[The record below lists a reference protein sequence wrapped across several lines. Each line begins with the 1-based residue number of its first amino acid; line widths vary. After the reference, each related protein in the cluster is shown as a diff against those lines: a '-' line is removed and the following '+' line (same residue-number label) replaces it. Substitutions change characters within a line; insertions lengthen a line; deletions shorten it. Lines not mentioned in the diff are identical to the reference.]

1 MFSSFANLLA
11 DLTVLEN
18 VLLPNQIQ
26 FDSTTNNRAKEIL
39 EKVGLKDQLFKRANK
54 ISGGQAQRAAIARG
68 LVNNPTIVLA
78 DEPTGNLDS
87 VTAKN
92 VVEVMKKM
100 AKDLGQTFIVVT
112 HERAQFGDVDRVIT
126 IKDGRAFEGRTL
138 PRVGGYRIMS
148 FAKFAFL
155 LVLVCSIPVFY
166 AYGQLDD
173 KPPQGILRSGI
184 VGVKLLDAYFGTS
197 TEKMEVGPGD
207 KNVPFTVKFAN
218 ISTADI
224 VGIKRT
230 TISTDILPFTT
241 GNKLSNPCGQQ
252 HKGNTRKQ
260 FLPHILCGHI

>member
-1 MFSSFANLLA
+1 LSKIYGEAETEVRALDNVSFSVKKGEFVLVIGSSGSGKSTLLNMIGLLDRPTEGRVLVDGFDTSDLTDNEISAFRNEKLGFVFQFANLLA

-18 VLLPNQIQ
+18 VLLPSQIQ

-126 IKDGRAFEGRTL
+126 IKDGRAFEGEHSPEL
-138 PRVGGYRIMS
+138 
-148 FAKFAFL
+148 
-155 LVLVCSIPVFY
+155 
-166 AYGQLDD
+166 
-173 KPPQGILRSGI
+173 
-184 VGVKLLDAYFGTS
+184 
-197 TEKMEVGPGD
+197 EVI
-207 KNVPFTVKFAN
+207 A
-218 ISTADI
+218 
-224 VGIKRT
+224 
-230 TISTDILPFTT
+230 
-241 GNKLSNPCGQQ
+241 
-252 HKGNTRKQ
+252 
-260 FLPHILCGHI
+260 

>member
-1 MFSSFANLLA
+1 LTKIYGEAETEVRALDNVSFSVKKGEFVLVIGSSGSGKSTLLNMIGLLDRPTEGRVLVDGFDTSNLTDNEISAFRNKKLGFVFQFSNLLA

-18 VLLPNQIQ
+18 VLLPSQIQ

-92 VVEVMKKM
+92 VVELMKKM

-126 IKDGRAFEGRTL
+126 IKDGRAFEGEHSPEL
-138 PRVGGYRIMS
+138 
-148 FAKFAFL
+148 
-155 LVLVCSIPVFY
+155 
-166 AYGQLDD
+166 
-173 KPPQGILRSGI
+173 
-184 VGVKLLDAYFGTS
+184 
-197 TEKMEVGPGD
+197 EVI
-207 KNVPFTVKFAN
+207 A
-218 ISTADI
+218 
-224 VGIKRT
+224 
-230 TISTDILPFTT
+230 
-241 GNKLSNPCGQQ
+241 
-252 HKGNTRKQ
+252 
-260 FLPHILCGHI
+260 

>member
-1 MFSSFANLLA
+1 LTKIYGEAETKVTALDNVSFSIKKGEFVLVIGSSGSGKSTLLNMIGLLDRPTEGRVLVDGFDTSDLTDNEISAFRNKKLGFVFQFSNLLA

-18 VLLPNQIQ
+18 VLLPSQIQ

-100 AKDLGQTFIVVT
+100 AKDLGQTFIIVT

-126 IKDGRAFEGRTL
+126 IKDGRAFEGEHSPEL
-138 PRVGGYRIMS
+138 
-148 FAKFAFL
+148 
-155 LVLVCSIPVFY
+155 
-166 AYGQLDD
+166 
-173 KPPQGILRSGI
+173 
-184 VGVKLLDAYFGTS
+184 
-197 TEKMEVGPGD
+197 EV
-207 KNVPFTVKFAN
+207 VA
-218 ISTADI
+218 
-224 VGIKRT
+224 
-230 TISTDILPFTT
+230 
-241 GNKLSNPCGQQ
+241 
-252 HKGNTRKQ
+252 
-260 FLPHILCGHI
+260 

>member
-1 MFSSFANLLA
+1 MSKIYGEAETEVRALDNVSFSVKKGEFVLVIGSSGSGKSTLLNMIGLLDRPTEGRVLVDGFDTSDLTDNEISAFRNKKLGFVFQFSNLLA

-18 VLLPNQIQ
+18 VLLPSQIQ

-100 AKDLGQTFIVVT
+100 AKDLGQTFIIVT

-126 IKDGRAFEGRTL
+126 IKDGRAFEGEHSPEL
-138 PRVGGYRIMS
+138 
-148 FAKFAFL
+148 
-155 LVLVCSIPVFY
+155 
-166 AYGQLDD
+166 
-173 KPPQGILRSGI
+173 
-184 VGVKLLDAYFGTS
+184 
-197 TEKMEVGPGD
+197 EV
-207 KNVPFTVKFAN
+207 VA
-218 ISTADI
+218 
-224 VGIKRT
+224 
-230 TISTDILPFTT
+230 
-241 GNKLSNPCGQQ
+241 
-252 HKGNTRKQ
+252 
-260 FLPHILCGHI
+260 

>member
-1 MFSSFANLLA
+1 LTKIYGEAETKIRALDNVSFSVKKGEFVLVIGSSGSGKSTLLNMVGLLDRPTEGRVLVDGFDTSDLNDNEISAFRNKKLGFVFQFSNLLA

-18 VLLPNQIQ
+18 VLLPSQIQ

-126 IKDGRAFEGRTL
+126 IKDGRAFEGEHSPEL
-138 PRVGGYRIMS
+138 
-148 FAKFAFL
+148 
-155 LVLVCSIPVFY
+155 
-166 AYGQLDD
+166 
-173 KPPQGILRSGI
+173 
-184 VGVKLLDAYFGTS
+184 
-197 TEKMEVGPGD
+197 EV
-207 KNVPFTVKFAN
+207 VA
-218 ISTADI
+218 
-224 VGIKRT
+224 
-230 TISTDILPFTT
+230 
-241 GNKLSNPCGQQ
+241 
-252 HKGNTRKQ
+252 
-260 FLPHILCGHI
+260 